1 MKNHEVMRREFI
13 IPTDVEV
20 RTQMRAEQRRTDAIM
35 RENKKI
41 AEYNAGIS
49 RIMNLSMRS
58 AGVKNDKH

>member
-1 MKNHEVMRREFI
+1 MKFMRREFI

-49 RIMNLSMRS
+49 RIMARS
-58 AGVKNDKH
+58 QRTTGVRK

>member
-1 MKNHEVMRREFI
+1 MKFMRREFI

-20 RTQMRAEQRRTDAIM
+20 RTQMRAEQRRTDAVM

-49 RIMNLSMRS
+49 RIMARS
-58 AGVKNDKH
+58 QGARK